1 MPLNDRGNMDTNQV
15 ATLKAYMSQLE
26 NTVRSNSQT
35 LDQQIALKNEL
46 ITRRA
51 QKETQEDQHKE
62 KQA

>member
-1 MPLNDRGNMDTNQV
+1 MDTNQV
-15 ATLKAYMSQLE
+15 ATLKAYTGQLE
-26 NTVRSNSQT
+26 NTVRSNSQI

-51 QKETQEDQHKE
+51 QKETQEDRHKE